1 MPPRNIARLLL
12 VALLSAG
19 LGVAV
24 DATALAS
31 SPGKDPSAASAK
43 KKKKKKPTVK
53 VAETDLGEILVD
65 SKGRTLYAFDPDG
78 INIDVSNCATG
89 CEQAW
94 PHLTA
99 KKLKAGKGLDKSLLE
114 LGADNQ
120 VAYNGHLLYRYV
132 GDTAPGD
139 TTGQGVGGVW
149 HVVDADGEPITT

>member
-1 MPPRNIARLLL
+1 MPSRHISRLLL
-12 VALLSAG
+12 VVLLSAG

-24 DATALAS
+24 EATALAS
-31 SPGKDPSAASAK
+31 SPGKDPSAAPA

-53 VAETDLGEILVD
+53 IAETDLGEILVD

-78 INIDVSNCATG
+78 TNIDVSNCNEG

-99 KKLKAGKGLDKSLLE
+99 KKVKAGKGLDKSLLE

-120 VAYNGHLLYRYV
+120 VAYNGHLLYRFS

-149 HVVDADGEPITT
+149 HVVGADGEPITT